1 MAVSPDLMFQLFST
15 IHSDIMPK
23 PGSIA
28 SAATIAP
35 TSFLTEITGTV
46 AIATITP
53 PTNSM
58 HMLALLFTN
67 ANPSAFTGAG
77 NVQGTKDPAQNEV
90 VLLVYHPQTAKY
102 YLVNP

>member
-1 MAVSPDLMFQLFST
+1 MAVSPDLLFQLFST
-15 IHSDIMPK
+15 VHSDIMPK
-23 PGSIA
+23 PGTIA
-28 SAATIAP
+28 SAATVAP

-53 PTNSM
+53 PTSAM

-67 ANPSAFTGAG
+67 ATPTAFLTSG
-77 NVQGTKDPAQNEV
+77 NVATAVAPVDNVV

-102 YLVNP
+102 YGVG